1 MGSLFRFKIRRQVV
15 FLALFCFAGW
25 HLVNNHGSLAQ
36 SDRDIRDKIT
46 RSHVAEIKDV
56 IDEFF
61 SSQASERAS
70 GLIDGKQKR
79 RSTGQTV
86 IRDDK
91 SVQPPLVEEDEDEQG
106 SAAKHKNVNDPV
118 RAVEGGLVIGKEDSP
133 ALEHEGSRES
143 DQHLSLEAEAELLPD
158 FVYMPFEEAV
168 KEEHLDGWEDRWL
181 SEGFYD
187 LESYGTLPEPSIDFL
202 YLWVNGSEDAF
213 REVKRPWEQRSV
225 LNDADGKWI
234 ASHSTNRYRDW
245 DELRYSLRS
254 VHRNA
259 GHFRNNIQVLVNS
272 LSQQPGHGSVLLRQ
286 SPNWLKTPEDHNIQ
300 VLAQE
305 DFFDNKTAA
314 CLPTFNSLTIE
325 NQLFNVP
332 SDADQLFALSDDML
346 LGARH
351 APSDIYSPLFGPVMG
366 FKTNGYSTTS
376 PPTQQDAQRFGEKPY
391 LIYTSWL
398 LNRRFG
404 IRKRKGQSH
413 FGHSISRK
421 VMREAITSF
430 PRPEL
435 RSACKRFRGE
445 GFQIYSWYV
454 TFHYLIER
462 HREAL
467 LWSYLVL
474 RSDQDGDGVLSW
486 SERQAVLD
494 DLARGDENLLKA
506 SFRRRNFYH
515 VPAMLE
521 RAGLAPPQVNT
532 NLLWTSLD
540 GPVAIRD
547 ANCEDFNVD
556 DCLAPGFGLNRSSS
570 QSNPLFSSAVIFD
583 RVARQNPHC
592 GDCLLKIVLH
602 QTRQGLEPLLPSAG
616 SRNREVVIKALMKY
630 KYTIMD
636 PTNSLF
642 VMVTDADQVDST
654 LVERY
659 IRQGKELPGQ
669 LCLNDDV
676 STTELD
682 ELEDTR
688 QAMTELMQGIF
699 PEKAAWEW

>member
-1 MGSLFRFKIRRQVV
+1 MDDMRDLIDEYFSFEARQHASEPTDENKEQRREDQPV
-15 FLALFCFAGW
+15 LKDGK
-25 HLVNNHGSLAQ
+25 SAQ
-36 SDRDIRDKIT
+36 SQI
-46 RSHVAEIKDV
+46 AE
-56 IDEFF
+56 
-61 SSQASERAS
+61 
-70 GLIDGKQKR
+70 
-79 RSTGQTV
+79 
-86 IRDDK
+86 
-91 SVQPPLVEEDEDEQG
+91 EEDDEQVP
-106 SAAKHKNVNDPV
+106 AVKHKNSNNHV

-133 ALEHEGSRES
+133 LLEHGNSQES

-158 FVYMPFEEAV
+158 FVYMPFEGAV
-168 KEEHLDGWEDRWL
+168 EDEHLDGWEDRWL

-187 LESYGTLPEPSIDFL
+187 LESYGTLSEPSIDFL

-213 REVKRPWEQRSV
+213 REVKLPWEQRSV

-245 DELRYSLRS
+245 NELRYSLRS

-272 LSQQPGHGSVLLRQ
+272 LNQQLGEGSVLHRQ
-286 SPNWLKTPEDHNIQ
+286 SPKWLKTPEDHNIQ

-305 DFFDNKTAA
+305 DFFDKKTAA

-366 FKTNGYSTTS
+366 FKNNGYSTTS

-421 VMREAITSF
+421 VMREALTSF
-430 PRPEL
+430 PRPEF

-462 HREAL
+462 HREVL

-474 RSDQDGDGVLSW
+474 RSDLDGDGVLSW
-486 SERQAVLD
+486 PERQAMLD
-494 DLARGDENLLKA
+494 DLARGTENLAKA
-506 SFRRRNFYH
+506 SYRRRTFYH

-547 ANCEDFNVD
+547 ANCEDFDVD

-570 QSNPLFSSAVIFD
+570 VSNPLFSSAVIFD

-602 QTRQGLEPLLPSAG
+602 QTRQGLAPLLPVAG
-616 SRNREVVIKALMKY
+616 SKSRDTVVKALMKY

-654 LVERY
+654 LVEKY

-676 STTELD
+676 STTDLD

-688 QAMTELMQGIF
+688 EAITELLQGIF